1 MTGPARIHLLIDD
14 LFFRARVEAT
24 ARALDVPV
32 DLAKLGPDV
41 ADRVA
46 DDPDAIVLVD
56 LNHPADP
63 IAAIRALKETA
74 PSPHVV
80 AFGSH
85 VDSDR
90 LKAARDAG
98 ADRVL
103 ARSAFTDRLAEIL
116 RGETR
121 K

>member
-1 MTGPARIHLLIDD
+1 MTDPARIHLLIDD

-24 ARALDVPV
+24 ARALDVPLALARSGA
-32 DLAKLGPDV
+32 DLSE
-41 ADRVA
+41 RVGN
-46 DDPDAIVLVD
+46 DPGAIVLVD
-56 LNHPADP
+56 LNHPDDP
-63 IAAIRALKETA
+63 IAAIRSLKEKA

-85 VDSDR
+85 VDSER

-103 ARSAFTDRLAEIL
+103 ARSAFTDRLAGIL

-121 K
+121 

>member
-1 MTGPARIHLLIDD
+1 MSDRARVHVLIDD
-14 LFFRARVEAT
+14 LFFRAKVEAA

-32 DLAKLGPDV
+32 DMAKSAADLAG
-41 ADRVA
+41 RVA
-46 DDPDAIVLVD
+46 GDPDAVVLVD

-63 IAAIRALKETA
+63 IGAIRSLKQTA
-74 PSPHVV
+74 PSPRVI

-85 VDSDR
+85 VDSER

-116 RGETR
+116 RGE
-121 K
+121 KA

>member
-1 MTGPARIHLLIDD
+1 M
-14 LFFRARVEAT
+14 EAT

-32 DLAKLGPDV
+32 DLAKSA
-41 ADRVA
+41 ADLAGRIA
-46 DDPDAIVLVD
+46 GDPDTVVLVD
-56 LNHPADP
+56 LHHPADP
-63 IAAIRALKETA
+63 IAAIRALKERA
-74 PSPHVV
+74 PSPRVI

-85 VDSDR
+85 VDSER

-116 RGETR
+116 RGEMA
-121 K
+121 

>member
-1 MTGPARIHLLIDD
+1 MADPPRVHVLIDD
-14 LFFRARVEAT
+14 LFFRSKVEAT
-24 ARALDVPV
+24 ARALDVAV
-32 DLAKLGPDV
+32 HFAKSADDLS
-41 ADRVA
+41 DRLA
-46 DDPDAIVLVD
+46 GDPDAIVLVD

-63 IAAIRALKETA
+63 VAAIRALKDDS
-74 PSPHVV
+74 PSPRVV

-85 VDSDR
+85 VDTER

-116 RGETR
+116 RGESR
-121 K
+121 